1 MRTLCIDIG
10 GTGIKAMVLDAE
22 GKPLTERMR
31 IETPDPAVP
40 AAVLGV
46 IEDIARRKGQF
57 DRVSI
62 GFPGVVIDGVT
73 RSAPNLDPSW
83 VGFAFHA
90 EAEKLLQKP
99 VRVANDAD
107 IQGLA
112 VIEGVGLEMLITLG
126 TGMGAGLYIDG
137 RLVPNLELGHH
148 PFEEGKTYEER
159 VSNAE
164 RKRIGAE
171 KWNKRV
177 RQVVKQLAPIFN
189 YRLLYIGGGNA
200 RHLEVD
206 RLPHNVRVVENVAG
220 LLGGIRLWEGEHASQ
235 HVPATPAPA
244 PAPAPATATA
254 PAPAPAPPP
263 AKA

>member
-10 GTGIKAMVLDAE
+10 GTGMKAMILDAE
-22 GKPLTERMR
+22 GKPLTERFR

-40 AAVLGV
+40 HAVLSV
-46 IEDIARRKGQF
+46 VEELARKLGEF
-57 DRVSI
+57 DRVSL
-62 GFPGVVIDGVT
+62 GFPGVVIEGVT
-73 RSAPNLDPSW
+73 HSAPNLDPSW
-83 VGFAFHA
+83 GEGFPLGA
-90 EAEKLLQKP
+90 EVEKLFHKP

-148 PFEEGKTYEER
+148 PFRDGKTYEER

-164 RKRIGAE
+164 RKKIGNAR
-171 KWNKRV
+171 WNRRV
-177 RQVVKQLAPIFN
+177 RQAVRQLAPIFN
-189 YRLLYIGGGNA
+189 YRVLYIGGGNA

-206 RLPHNVRVVENVAG
+206 NLPHNVRVVENTAG
-220 LLGGIRLWEGEHASQ
+220 LLGGIRLWESAAAAQPS
-235 HVPATPAPA
+235 PAQNGAPA
-244 PAPAPATATA
+244 LS
-254 PAPAPAPPP
+254 
-263 AKA
+263 